1 MIQIK
6 QIGKTKIKLDNVVVA
21 VEKNKKVMELLMTI
35 TLVVYLITLNFN
47 KLAIYFEQPNIFT
60 YEKLVR
66 YICYLLW
73 LGFII
78 LNQIRKTSI
87 NYTNIILFVCTSL
100 IFITTGER
108 TFLLLV
114 LFMFAYKEYEM
125 KKMIKINALVIILVI
140 TSSLLFVCLGIYP
153 NWEVVR
159 SAEEIR
165 YCLGYAYA
173 TFLSAEYLVLLSALF
188 FLYRDKILYK
198 VIILMQLVNMVFYYY
213 TDSRTSF
220 LLTTLLLCYIAVRK
234 CCKPR
239 KFYGDLEIIFQKN
252 SCLLPM
258 ILLILSLTLP
268 IAYSNENSIA
278 LKLDKALSGRLHYS
292 SMALDTYE
300 IKYFGTVIEWVGNGG
315 SNFLEDIKGEYNYID
330 NGYLRNLYDAGIVLT
345 TIFLLAFTLVIY
357 NSRKDMDAVVVSVIV
372 LIWLF
377 IEPHMLKIEMNIL
390 LMMMIPPVI
399 RDGELDKLF
408 KKIYYKIREKL

>member
-1 MIQIK
+1 
-6 QIGKTKIKLDNVVVA
+6 
-21 VEKNKKVMELLMTI
+21 
-35 TLVVYLITLNFN
+35 
-47 KLAIYFEQPNIFT
+47 
-60 YEKLVR
+60 
-66 YICYLLW
+66 
-73 LGFII
+73 
-78 LNQIRKTSI
+78 
-87 NYTNIILFVCTSL
+87 
-100 IFITTGER
+100 
-108 TFLLLV
+108 
-114 LFMFAYKEYEM
+114 
-125 KKMIKINALVIILVI
+125 
-140 TSSLLFVCLGIYP
+140 
-153 NWEVVR
+153 
-159 SAEEIR
+159 
-165 YCLGYAYA
+165 
-173 TFLSAEYLVLLSALF
+173 
-188 FLYRDKILYK
+188 
-198 VIILMQLVNMVFYYY
+198 MQLVNMVFYYY